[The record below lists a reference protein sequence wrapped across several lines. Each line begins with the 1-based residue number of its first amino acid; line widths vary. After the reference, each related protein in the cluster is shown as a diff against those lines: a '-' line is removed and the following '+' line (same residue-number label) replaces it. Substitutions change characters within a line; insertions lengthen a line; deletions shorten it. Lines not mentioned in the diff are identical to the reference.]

1 MAVAALGSLSRTSR
15 ATSPLTR
22 ERSKP
27 RSGSC
32 RGVGGGWGV
41 LVVRCWMQH
50 DTAAWAPV
58 AEAGGGDAMSLEA
71 SQPANLEVEGQ
82 ATLQVCREGLDRV
95 P

>member
-41 LVVRCWMQH
+41 LV
-50 DTAAWAPV
+50 
-58 AEAGGGDAMSLEA
+58 GDAMSLEA